1 MTSVYGEG
9 GIAAAMG
16 STMPVTANPTAQ
28 GLISVIAFAVNVF
41 SFAYILKQAD
51 LRRAMEVLAHGIE
64 AYNSRKL

>member
-1 MTSVYGEG
+1 
-9 GIAAAMG
+9 
-16 STMPVTANPTAQ
+16 MPVTANPTAQ